1 MWGLSY
7 LWDMKAVIKR
17 LLKERLLDKSSE
29 EQMGLLNEFIEFA
42 AKILEI
48 KPPKVVLQYSHEGL
62 VTTAAYEG
70 GKIHVYAKERA
81 IVDIM
86 RSIAHEMTHLKQ
98 DLEKRLNKNDHDV
111 NNAAGSPIEDEANY
125 KAGEIIRKFGEIHP
139 EVYI

>member
-7 LWDMKAVIKR
+7 LWDMKDTIKR
-17 LLKERLLDKSSE
+17 LLKERLLDKSSK
-29 EQMGLLNEFIEFA
+29 EQIDLLNEFIDFT
-42 AKILEI
+42 AKYLGI
-48 KPPKVVLQYSHEGL
+48 KTPKIVLQYNREGL

-86 RSIAHEMTHLKQ
+86 RSIAHEMVHLKQ
-98 DLEKRLNKNDHDV
+98 DVEKRLNKDNHEA

-125 KAGEIIRKFGEIHP
+125 KAGEIIRKFGEVHP
-139 EVYI
+139 EIYI